1 MFLPPPPPF
10 DVRILRLELLDAT
23 SKERHLL
30 LLKCELH
37 CCGSYLPSHVL
48 QVQEHNHPHILLL
61 QIGNSFFKLP
71 GGRLKPGENEI
82 EGLKRKLT
90 SKLAPTASSI
100 QPDWQVFES

>member
-1 MFLPPPPPF
+1 
-10 DVRILRLELLDAT
+10 V
-23 SKERHLL
+23 
-30 LLKCELH
+30 
-37 CCGSYLPSHVL
+37 

-71 GGRLKPGENEI
+71 GGRLKTGENEI

-100 QPDWQVFES
+100 QPDWQVVKKLNLFFSIRLS